1 MFAKYSPLSKEDG
14 HPVIFLHGCPSTF
27 AEFRHFLPSLTFYGF
42 KVIGFDQP
50 GYGNSPG
57 MAVYCLYSSLK
68 NHFTEFF
75 SQKAALTR
83 FLSSLLNSLNLSEEF

>member
-1 MFAKYSPLSKEDG
+1 MFTKYSPLSKEDG

-68 NHFTEFF
+68 IILQNF
-75 SQKAALTR
+75 SHKKQ
-83 FLSSLLNSLNLSEEF
+83 LSQDS